1 MRSPSISRL
10 AYSTYKTMLKWV
22 KNSQYSE
29 PSSVFWI
36 LVSGGK
42 DSTALLRVFIEILYY
57 PKKEFPI
64 EVKVVHFNH
73 LTRGKQNHEEEAFV
87 VDLCLNWGIEVKT
100 FTLPKSFHNV
110 RENSQQSWAQW
121 RYDTTYQEML
131 KCKGNKHKNHFLCTA
146 HHLQDHSET
155 VMLNLLRGC
164 GPNGLLGFTQTR
176 ECHFVPFLGVSVDTL
191 KSYLKSLNQPWCEDP
206 SNQEDN
212 YLRNALRI
220 HVFPKLQDLQPKIF
234 EHFLELSQS
243 LTKILDPTSL
253 KSTSNKTLF
262 QNQIPGKILEWEP
275 NPYTD
280 DVTSLYAAIRGS
292 GVPELMHNLTRRKID
307 NLIHHWKLPKFQENF
322 VELWYNQWV
331 VVNKTDNKMC
341 FFLKK

>member
-29 PSSVFWI
+29 LPPVFWI
-36 LVSGGK
+36 LASGGK

-73 LTRGKQNHEEEAFV
+73 LTRGTQNHEEEAFV
-87 VDLCLNWGIEVKT
+87 VDLCLKWGIEVKT
-100 FTLPKSFHNV
+100 FTLLKSLPNV

-121 RYDTTYQEML
+121 RYDTTHQEML
-131 KCKGNKHKNHFLCTA
+131 QYKGNKHQNQFLCTA

-164 GPNGLLGFTQTR
+164 GPNGLLGYTQTQD
-176 ECHFVPFLGVSVDTL
+176 CHFVPFLEVSVDTL

-220 HVFPKLQDLQPKIF
+220 HVFPKLQELQPKIF
-234 EHFLELSQS
+234 EHFLEMSQS
-243 LTKILDPTSL
+243 LPKVLNLTSHKPIPN
-253 KSTSNKTLF
+253 KSLF
-262 QNQIPGKILEWEP
+262 KNQIPGKVLEWEP
-275 NPYTD
+275 DPSTD
-280 DVTSLYAAIRGS
+280 EVASLYAAIRCS
-292 GVPELMHNLTRRKID
+292 GVPELTHNLSRRKID

-322 VELWYNQWV
+322 VELRYNRWV
-331 VVNKTDNKMC
+331 VVNKVENKMC